1 MITTLILFFT
11 WINGLSYEQ
20 PVKEESFVNFSLVN
34 AGFEV
39 SGTLQIARLD
49 ISFDPQNLAK
59 SSVLVSVDPSS
70 VKTGIT
76 VRDKHLKRSDYFD
89 VSRYPEIQLKSR
101 SFKKT
106 GRSAFVGRFDLTIKD
121 ITRSVEIPFTARKD
135 KSGMLYEVRFKINR
149 LDFKLGEDSL
159 ILEDEVEVGAVIRD

>member
-1 MITTLILFFT
+1 MITTFILFFA
-11 WINGLSYEQ
+11 WLNGYSYEY
-20 PVKEESFVNFSLVN
+20 PVKEESSVNFSIVN

-39 SGTLQIARLD
+39 SGTLQITRLD
-49 ISFDPQNLAK
+49 INFDPQNLEK
-59 SSVLVSVDPSS
+59 SSVLVVVDPSS

-101 SFKKT
+101 SFKKS
-106 GRSAFVGRFDLTIKD
+106 GRSAFVGRFDLTIKN
-121 ITRSVEIPFTARKD
+121 ITRSVDIPFNARKD

-149 LDFKLGEDSL
+149 LDFKLGEDSV
-159 ILEDEVEVGAVIRD
+159 ILDNEVEIRTRIRN